1 MNIYSLFIILSAILW
16 GTTGTSQAF
25 LSNSIPPLVVAT
37 FRMLIGGSFLFIV
50 SFFDKENKIK
60 DLKNKKS
67 ILISSIC
74 ISIYQPFFF
83 IGVSRL
89 GVALGTILAI
99 SSAPIFTGII
109 NKFLNIKI
117 KKQWITA
124 TIISIIGCVFIFYNK
139 NQTKFDIIGSV
150 SALLAGL
157 SYALF
162 VVNSKN
168 AFINNSRITTNG
180 VIFFFGAILLSPILL
195 IYNNSYQILKSDII
209 PLLHLGIIATSL
221 AYSLFAIGIKKTTD
235 TKAVTYT
242 LAEPLTAA
250 LLGILLLKESYT
262 LNTLIG
268 IILIFIGLIINTV
281 TIKNKTLKS
290 LKFVNKTS

>member
-1 MNIYSLFIILSAILW
+1 MNIYSLFIILSAVLW

-25 LSNSIPPLVVAT
+25 LSNSFPPLVVAT
-37 FRMLIGGSFLFIV
+37 FRMIIGGSFLLLISFI
-50 SFFDKENKIK
+50 DNNNKIK

-83 IGVSRL
+83 LGVSRL

-109 NKFLNIKI
+109 NKFLKIKI
-117 KKQWITA
+117 RKQWITA
-124 TIISIIGCVFIFYNK
+124 TIISIVGCIFIFYNK
-139 NQTKFDIIGSV
+139 NQTQFDIIGSV

-168 AFINNSRITTNG
+168 AFKYNSRLTTNG
-180 VIFFFGAILLSPILL
+180 VIFFLGAILLSPILL
-195 IYNNSYQILKSDII
+195 VYKNSYQIEINDII
-209 PLLHLGIIATSL
+209 TLLYLGIIATSL
-221 AYSLFAIGIKKTTD
+221 AYSLFALGIKKVSA
-235 TKAVTYT
+235 TKTVTYT

-250 LLGILLLKESYT
+250 LLGILLLKESY
-262 LNTLIG
+262 NTNTIIG
-268 IILIFIGLIINTV
+268 IIFILIGLIINTI
-281 TIKNKTLKS
+281 TFKEKNKNNLRILLK
-290 LKFVNKTS
+290 KY